1 MHVSSRWLLLW
12 PGLAL
17 LWVRGS
23 WWGLAGALGFT
34 VIGNLLLTASW
45 MWTEWFGPSTLLTGW
60 TLFGVTWIFSTFIA
74 LWKWSEWVGPV
85 ERENSEDLFPLA
97 QAQYLKGDW
106 YEAES
111 ILGRLIQLDPLDIES
126 HLMLASIYRRTERV
140 ELARRTLKYLERLED
155 SHQWLLETRLEREK
169 LNRMDLDGPKKRSD
183 GFSDAALGVVEAHS
197 ISSR

>member
-45 MWTEWFGPSTLLTGW
+45 MWTEWFGSSTLLTGW

-97 QAQYLKGDW
+97 QAQYLKG
-106 YEAES
+106 
-111 ILGRLIQLDPLDIES
+111 
-126 HLMLASIYRRTERV
+126 
-140 ELARRTLKYLERLED
+140 
-155 SHQWLLETRLEREK
+155 
-169 LNRMDLDGPKKRSD
+169 
-183 GFSDAALGVVEAHS
+183 
-197 ISSR
+197 